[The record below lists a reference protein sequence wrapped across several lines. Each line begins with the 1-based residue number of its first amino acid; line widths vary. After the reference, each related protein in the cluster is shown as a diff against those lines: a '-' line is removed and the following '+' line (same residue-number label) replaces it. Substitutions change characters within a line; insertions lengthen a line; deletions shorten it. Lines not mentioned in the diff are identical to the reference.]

1 MSTAGG
7 HTFGMLGTMTRWYAL
22 EPADGGFFTAAP
34 HVFRYSK
41 RYAAPPEK
49 VWESLAS
56 EESIGAWSAT
66 VGSVKW
72 LSPQPFGIDTTR
84 EVALAP
90 GLTRVR
96 ERFFRWD
103 EGHGYSFEVYEANL
117 PLFRRFAEDYEVEP
131 DGDATRFTW
140 TVALEPK
147 SALAIPFKPLATVLK
162 LAFGRLAADGEKYFA
177 RS

>member
-1 MSTAGG
+1 
-7 HTFGMLGTMTRWYAL
+7 MTRWY
-22 EPADGGFFTAAP
+22 PVQPTDGGFFTSAP

-41 RYAAPPEK
+41 RFAAPPEK

-56 EESIGAWSAT
+56 DESINSWSAT
-66 VGSVKW
+66 VSSVTW
-72 LSPQPFGIDTTR
+72 LSPHPFGVGTTR

-103 EGHGYSFEVYEANL
+103 EGQGYSFAAYEANL
-117 PLFRRFAEDYEVEP
+117 PVFEHFAEDYEVAPEH
-131 DGDATRFTW
+131 DGTRFTW

-147 SALAIPFKPLATVLK
+147 NALTLPFKPLAPVLK
-162 LAFGRLAADGEKYFA
+162 LAFGRMAADGEKYFA